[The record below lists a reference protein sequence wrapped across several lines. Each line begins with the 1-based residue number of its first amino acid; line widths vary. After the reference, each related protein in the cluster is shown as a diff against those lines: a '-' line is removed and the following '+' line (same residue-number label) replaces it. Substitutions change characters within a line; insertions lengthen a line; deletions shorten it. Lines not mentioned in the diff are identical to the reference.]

1 MANNFKWVNST
12 TLNGTLWDNG
22 TLSSASP
29 ITQTGTLTI
38 SDDYYD
44 KYLNTQL
51 NNTGTIEFQAGK
63 IVNDYDDSI
72 IGTLNNSGTFKKT
85 TTNTATIDVAFNNT
99 GTVNVESGTLVPAG
113 GGVNSGTFNITSGK
127 TLEINDSVYSFTNA
141 AKINGSGK
149 FLISGGTLKADGNW
163 TLTALA
169 SNWIG
174 GTFESANIIT
184 NSGYLTIGRGYGY
197 YDYKYLNTQLNNT
210 GTIEFQTGEIVN
222 DDDDTIIGTLNNSGT
237 FKKTT
242 ADTATIGV
250 AFNNTGTVNVEAGTL
265 VLSGGGV
272 NSGT

>member
-163 TLTALA
+163 TLAALA